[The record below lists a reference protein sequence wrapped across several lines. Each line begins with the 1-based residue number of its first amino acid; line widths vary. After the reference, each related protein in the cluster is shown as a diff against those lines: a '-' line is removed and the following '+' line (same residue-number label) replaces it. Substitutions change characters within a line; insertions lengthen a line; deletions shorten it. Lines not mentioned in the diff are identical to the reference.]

1 MGRGRACGGI
11 FKIPIVAVQ
20 PRRLYRQVA
29 DQLRQLI
36 DDGEFPPDTRLPPER
51 DLAAQ
56 LNISRPTLREALIAL
71 EVEGRITIRGG
82 SGIYVTS
89 GGQAMP
95 RTAVGDT
102 IEGPFEL
109 LRARAFIEGAIAAEA
124 ARLATD
130 ADIAALDQVLSR
142 MESQRGSGDPMIRLD
157 RAFHTGI
164 AGILGNAVLVRFI
177 GELFDQRINPYFE
190 RLAVYFED
198 GDTWRTAVAEHAAI
212 RDAIAA
218 HDVEGAKAAM
228 QTHLHLSQER
238 FQRSFGEAVEERIRT
253 V

>member
-1 MGRGRACGGI
+1 
-11 FKIPIVAVQ
+11 
-20 PRRLYRQVA
+20 
-29 DQLRQLI
+29 
-36 DDGEFPPDTRLPPER
+36 
-51 DLAAQ
+51 
-56 LNISRPTLREALIAL
+56 
-71 EVEGRITIRGG
+71 
-82 SGIYVTS
+82 
-89 GGQAMP
+89 MP
-95 RTAVGDT
+95 RASVGDT

-124 ARLATD
+124 ARLATPS
-130 ADIAALDQVLSR
+130 DIAALDDVLGG
-142 MESQRGSGDPMIRLD
+142 MQSQRGSGDPMIRLD

-177 GELFDQRINPYFE
+177 GDLFDQRINPYFE

-228 QTHLHLSQER
+228 QTHLRLSQER
-238 FQRSFGEAVEERIRT
+238 FQRSFGEAVEEPGRPGS
-253 V
+253 